1 MTGRSWHDN
10 RMKQCDT
17 TEAINARNG
26 LEAGFDYVVCEKLLK
41 YVQVAFE
48 RADFARELPR
58 IVACVRSLIS
68 AEMIETHNAR
78 IERQDAGASVERMAQ
93 FEFVGERLTAQV
105 LVTS

>member
-1 MTGRSWHDN
+1 MTERSWHDN

-26 LEAGFDYVVCEKLLK
+26 LEASFDDVVCEKLLK
-41 YVQVAFE
+41 DVQVAFQ
-48 RADFARELPR
+48 RADFARELTR

-68 AEMIETHNAR
+68 AEIIATHNAR
-78 IERQDAGASVERMAQ
+78 IERQDSGVSMERMAQ
-93 FEFVGERLTAQV
+93 FEFVGERLTAPM